1 MIYDSKREQRALP
14 TFSQH
19 GNPIN
24 IKIFVYIYGHNLKV
38 LIERKIQLENNQ
50 NNLKIVQ
57 LVNLLN
63 KVVIHI
69 YI

>member
-1 MIYDSKREQRALP
+1 MIYDLKRKKRAMP

-38 LIERKIQLENNQ
+38 LIEKKIQLEKNQ
-50 NNLKIVQ
+50 NNLQIVQ
-57 LVNLLN
+57 LC
-63 KVVIHI
+63 
-69 YI
+69 